1 MPLQLYE
8 KEKILDACFTV
19 FVKNGYT
26 HTTTAVLAESAG
38 ISKALIFHHFK
49 SKKALY
55 LSVLE
60 RCFKNMESVVND
72 ENMDDYTDYFEARS
86 KSGYLRIEYLKKHQD
101 VNKIIL
107 EAFYNTPDELKED
120 IQKFRA
126 HMETKRGSIHDKRG
140 MKLKELF
147 DNIPMREGVDRALA
161 YELVE
166 IIMQH
171 FNKKHLSEMVDEDK
185 IMDKEFWQEFKEKK
199 SLFLDMLRFGIEQ
212 KKD

>member
-8 KEKILDACFTV
+8 KEKILDACFKV

-26 HTTTAVLAESAG
+26 HTTTAMLAEAAG

-49 SKKALY
+49 SKKVLY
-55 LSVLE
+55 LNVLD
-60 RCFKNMESVVND
+60 RCFKNMEPVVND

-101 VNKIIL
+101 VNKIIF
-107 EAFYNTPDELKED
+107 EAFYNTPDELKDE
-120 IQKFRA
+120 ILKYSA

-147 DNIPMREGVDRALA
+147 DTIPLREGVDRGLA

-185 IMDKEFWQEFKEKK
+185 FMDEAFWQEFKAKK
-199 SLFLDMLRFGIEQ
+199 NHFLDMLRFGIEQ
-212 KKD
+212 KK